1 MSSFSLVLTRQII
14 VTIVINIATNITT
27 QWILI
32 TSVNSLA
39 RETLIM
45 CLIPPTVTVSLHWI
59 LEIGSQTFSS
69 AYNEIFR
76 YSYSFISSLA
86 SAKTPKMSTEHEQN
100 RIISD

>member
-39 RETLIM
+39 RETLIL
-45 CLIPPTVTVSLHWI
+45 CLIPPTVTVSQHWI
-59 LEIGSQTFSS
+59 LDIGSQAFST
-69 AYNEIFR
+69 AYDKI
-76 YSYSFISSLA
+76 YDI
-86 SAKTPKMSTEHEQN
+86 
-100 RIISD
+100 

>member
-27 QWILI
+27 QWIPI

-39 RETLIM
+39 RETLTL
-45 CLIPPTVTVSLHWI
+45 CLIPPTDTVSQHWI
-59 LEIGSQTFSS
+59 LKIGSQAFSS

-86 SAKTPKMSTEHEQN
+86 STKTPKMSTEHEQN
-100 RIISD
+100 RMISY